1 MIALLLWIGS
11 RKNDPVKRMFTLMF
25 LVGAMFGLLGQQT
38 AAAAATVPMA
48 AITHASTMSAEC
60 MEMIGAHKPEP
71 AKKPC
76 DGLTLDCIFAM
87 GCAVPLMREPLAPVA
102 QMAAPT
108 PQRFW
113 TTTTV
118 LAGTD
123 LAPEP
128 HPPSIHG

>member
-1 MIALLLWIGS
+1 MTRVLALML
-11 RKNDPVKRMFTLMF
+11 

-38 AAAAATVPMA
+38 AAAAAAVPVA
-48 AITHASTMSAEC
+48 AAAPASAMSADC
-60 MEMIGAHKPEP
+60 MEMMGMHKPQP

-76 DGLTLDCIFAM
+76 NGLTLDCIFAM
-87 GCAVPLMREPLAPVA
+87 GCAVPLMREPHAPIA
-102 QMAAPT
+102 QTAVPT
-108 PQRFW
+108 PQLFW

-128 HPPSIHG
+128 HPPSILG

>member
-1 MIALLLWIGS
+1 MKHLLAL
-11 RKNDPVKRMFTLMF
+11 M
-25 LVGAMFGLLGQQT
+25 LVFGAMFGLLGQQT
-38 AAAAATVPMA
+38 AAAAAPVPIA
-48 AITHASTMSAEC
+48 AAPASTMSADC
-60 MEMIGAHKPEP
+60 MEMMGGHQPQP

-76 DGLTLDCIFAM
+76 NGLTLDCIFAM

-102 QMAAPT
+102 QTVVPAP
-108 PQRFW
+108 QLFW

-128 HPPSIHG
+128 HPPSLLG